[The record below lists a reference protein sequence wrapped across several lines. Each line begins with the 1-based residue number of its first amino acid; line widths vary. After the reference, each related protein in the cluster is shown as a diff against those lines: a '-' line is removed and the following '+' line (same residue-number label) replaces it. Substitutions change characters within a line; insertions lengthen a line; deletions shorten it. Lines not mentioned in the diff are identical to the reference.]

1 VIVARDDEYAAVR
14 SRWTGFL
21 TGPWSMREVPGDH
34 VGMLQEP
41 NVAVVAE
48 AVQAELDGLDA
59 PAPAALAGGT
69 GHGDA
74 WTYPTR

>member
-1 VIVARDDEYAAVR
+1 MLVARDDEYAAVR
-14 SRWTGFL
+14 ARWAEFL

-48 AVQAELDGLDA
+48 AVQAEVDDLDD
-59 PAPAALAGGT
+59 PATVVLAGEAGRGNAGT
-69 GHGDA
+69 HRA
-74 WTYPTR
+74 A